1 MRQKILFGG
10 WLVLVGIAVAT
21 TGIVQSGRQAFDITL
36 DYWYDWQFISSR
48 ALIIYT
54 LVAPLV
60 GVISYRI
67 AWGKRKELEYELRK
81 SDYALAKRF

>member
-10 WLVLVGIAVAT
+10 WLVLIGIVVAT
-21 TGIVQSGRQAFDITL
+21 TGVVQSGRQAFDITL

-48 ALIIYT
+48 VLVVYT

-60 GVISYRI
+60 GVISYRV
-67 AWGKRKELEYELRK
+67 AWGRRKALESK
-81 SDYALAKRF
+81 LAKLV